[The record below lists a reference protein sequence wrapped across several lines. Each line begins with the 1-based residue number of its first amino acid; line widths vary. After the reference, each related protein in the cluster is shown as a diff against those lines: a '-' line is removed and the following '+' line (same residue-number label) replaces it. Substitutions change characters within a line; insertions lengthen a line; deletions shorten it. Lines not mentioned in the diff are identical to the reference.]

1 MGGQF
6 NSRVFKGSVA
16 EVRKEFDSW
25 VKNAEYEN
33 GHAGNYTGSISE
45 KGRGGLAF
53 PHFDKPFKN
62 ADLAGQWLED
72 NNGKWDDAQ
81 AVPFITDTKMASAS
95 VNGRKRVEA
104 TAKKYEDAF
113 VRMERDFLQQLISIK
128 SASKSCRHC
137 TSKIVKKHLKPE
149 CQVCGGDM
157 YSPTQRKR
165 LAVAG
170 KKANDAEREL
180 RHFEPKYV
188 GGKGVAYVVGGWC
201 SS

>member
-6 NSRVFKGSVA
+6 NSAVFKGSPEA
-16 EVRKEFDSW
+16 VRKEFNSW
-25 VKNAEYEN
+25 VSEAEYES

-45 KGRGGLAF
+45 KGRDGLQF
-53 PHFDKPFKN
+53 PSLTPFKN
-62 ADLAGQWLED
+62 RDQAEDWLQEH
-72 NNGKWDDAQ
+72 NEKWGPAQ
-81 AVPFITDTKMASAS
+81 AVPFITNTKEASAS
-95 VNGRKRVEA
+95 VNKRKRLVEA
-104 TAKKYEDAF
+104 EKKYREAYEKL
-113 VRMERDFLQQLISIK
+113 EREFLSALTNIK

-137 TSKIVKKHLKPE
+137 TSKIVKKHLHPE

-157 YSPTQRKR
+157 YSSTQRKR

-188 GGKGVAYVVGGWC
+188 GGKGKAYVVGGWC